1 MELCFGSATSEDCDI
16 NKVAG
21 NTISV
26 PVVGACAAVILGG
39 TKMKADAAINR
50 RNLKPV
56 PPSSSSTLAAVWIGA
71 QRVGSKSKWVPKFG
85 LLAAAGKAS
94 KSKTKR
100 CHDDDDDDDE
110 EGDAGAVPAP
120 RSLKTLK
127 RPAAKPVQAKLKFSS
142 GPG

>member
-1 MELCFGSATSEDCDI
+1 MDQDCDI

-50 RNLKPV
+50 RDLKPV

-71 QRVGSKSKWVPKFG
+71 QRVGSKSVPKFG

-100 CHDDDDDDDE
+100 CHDDDDDDE

-127 RPAAKPVQAKLKFSS
+127 RPAAKLVQAKLKFSS
-142 GPG
+142 GPSGPG